1 MPKNTLVDSGSTHLA
16 MQWGESARRADLVT
30 RFNTVMGDPDPVL
43 AEVQQSFVAGDMDNN
58 EIKSL
63 ARLYNF
69 LLDAA
74 EQG

>member
-1 MPKNTLVDSGSTHLA
+1 